1 MYEVQTAPQAA
12 PRDATAADLAGIVRV
27 YLRAYAQPPWL
38 ERNDPVH
45 TEQYVRWLMGQAG
58 MHTLVVEGPAEEEN
72 AGPAG
77 GAAARGERRVVG
89 FIMASTPR
97 AYEDFV
103 GDWEHMADKPPEGW
117 PVVPGV
123 LGYIWEL
130 AVDPDALRRGI
141 GSALMAEALRRLK
154 AAGAERVILRSSER
168 ADAAMALYRKF
179 GFTRLPLRERR
190 DPLAGPWVKELS
202 G

>member
-1 MYEVQTAPQAA
+1 VYEVHAVPPAVPQIT
-12 PRDATAADLAGIVRV
+12 PRDATAADLPGIVQV

-38 ERNDPVH
+38 EHNDPVH
-45 TEQYVRWLMGQAG
+45 SEQYVRWLMGQPG
-58 MHTLVVEGPAEEEN
+58 MHTLVVDAP
-72 AGPAG
+72 
-77 GAAARGERRVVG
+77 GEPRILG
-89 FIMASTPR
+89 LIMASAPR
-97 AYEDFV
+97 AYQDFV

-130 AVDPDALRRGI
+130 AVDPGALRRGL

-154 AAGAERVILRSSER
+154 AAGADRVILRSSER

-190 DPLAGPWVKELS
+190 DPLAGPWVKDL
-202 G
+202 GGADGAG